1 MKHRMIIFL
10 CSSQGDSFEIDR
22 ESSESTREQTPDSD
36 SGYMASCVTV
46 VSSTSS
52 QNRTFQQSRT
62 ISNSHKPSVPT
73 VQGIQAN
80 NEGSSAT
87 VVTHINAASNSR
99 PNFLAEMQSAQQ
111 KRRLSKENISESAS
125 SSPSTNN
132 VSQKDVPKRNLP
144 VISHDHGEIQNA
156 GKNNPMSNSLADQL
170 KLRLEERRK
179 NSDDSEA
186 QNLAADVQKAV
197 NIANESSKYNFYKC
211 HDRKVIINL
220 ISVNILIALLILLR
234 F

>member
-1 MKHRMIIFL
+1 
-10 CSSQGDSFEIDR
+10 
-22 ESSESTREQTPDSD
+22 
-36 SGYMASCVTV
+36 
-46 VSSTSS
+46 
-52 QNRTFQQSRT
+52 
-62 ISNSHKPSVPT
+62 
-73 VQGIQAN
+73 
-80 NEGSSAT
+80 
-87 VVTHINAASNSR
+87 
-99 PNFLAEMQSAQQ
+99 MQSAQQ

-132 VSQKDVPKRNLP
+132 VSQNDVPKRNLP

-156 GKNNPMSNSLADQL
+156 RRNNPMSNSLADQL

-211 HDRKVIINL
+211 HDRKVNL